1 MTNTLEPAENALAPS
16 RNVLLLLAV
25 TLGVMA
31 TQLIVPGSGG
41 RLALADLLA
50 GVSFLVLLVGL
61 RRSSAK
67 IALPAALPAVLV
79 VYALANVFA
88 QSSRPGVVEV
98 AQRVEFLFCGVLILT
113 VLLAERPQWA
123 RTAVAWALGVS
134 LLVALVQ
141 GMTHGFGSTIAPKD
155 VTELPLGF
163 GGGGFTGLF
172 RSRMALGLFIG
183 TAVAWLQPSLIARA
197 RSWKWWLGI
206 VAATALALGFIAHGQ
221 LLLLTAVVLVLFGF
235 LYSWQAG
242 LANVAALVLLA
253 LSLSVGGR
261 GAVLSESLSPLTAGT
276 STNAKAKLKPGHVE
290 LIAALRLA
298 NQHPVR
304 GIGAGDAYQLRIG
317 TTYGTDLPPKSLK
330 NDTETDSQSGYG
342 ILFATVGYPVG
353 LLLVATLLA
362 GAALGIRAF
371 LSPQGDPMALGSSAV
386 LVVVLG
392 AMCFT
397 DPFTKGNAWMV
408 SLALAGC
415 WGTGPV
421 LRLGFSR
428 VLAWCVGFAVLGG
441 LILAAGKAE
450 AGGNNAGQSAGN
462 GTTVKRQ
469 PADPWDSADFGSDQF
484 VLVVDASEATKIAK
498 PMVKIADSQAAK
510 QTILHIPDK
519 TTTPPTEEAVGMK
532 YGGATFEVEIPEDM
546 TVKIWVRVWWDGSC
560 GNTAYVR
567 MGEKGKLFCIG
578 NDGTYD
584 EWHWVSVPSEDLKLK
599 KGKNTLYLLNRE
611 DGVRFD
617 QLFITD
623 DMEYVPQY
631 IEENEDE

>member
-1 MTNTLEPAENALAPS
+1 MTNTLEPVENTPAPS

-50 GVSFLVLLVGL
+50 GVSFLVLLIGL
-61 RRSSAK
+61 RRNSAK
-67 IALPAALPAVLV
+67 IAIPAPLPAVLV

-113 VLLAERPQWA
+113 VLLAQRPQWA
-123 RTAVAWALGVS
+123 KTALAWALGAS

-141 GMTHGFGSTIAPKD
+141 GMSHGFGQTIPPKD
-155 VTELPLGF
+155 VTELRLGF

-183 TAVAWLQPSLIARA
+183 TAVAWLQPSLMARA
-197 RSWKWWLGI
+197 RTWKCWLG
-206 VAATALALGFIAHGQ
+206 VVVATALALGFIAHGQ

-298 NQHPVR
+298 NQHPFR
-304 GIGAGDAYQLRIG
+304 GIGAGDAYQLQIG
-317 TTYGTDLPPKSLK
+317 TTYGTDLPPKSLR

-353 LLLVATLLA
+353 VLLIATLLA

-371 LSPQGDPMALGSSAV
+371 LSTQGDPTALGSSAV

-408 SLALAGC
+408 ALALAGC
-415 WGTGPV
+415 WRSGPV

-428 VLAWCVGFAVLGG
+428 LLAWCVGFAVLGA
-441 LILAAGKAE
+441 LILAVGKAE
-450 AGGNNAGQSAGN
+450 GGGNDGQSG
-462 GTTVKRQ
+462 GKPPPTSGQ
-469 PADPWDSADFGSDQF
+469 PADVWDSTDFGSDQF
-484 VLVVDASEATKIAK
+484 VLVVDAGEATKITK

-532 YGGATFEVEIPEDM
+532 YGGATFDVEIPEDM
-546 TVKIWVRVWWDGSC
+546 TCKIWVRAWWDGAC
-560 GNTAYVR
+560 GNTAFVR
-567 MGEKGKLFCIG
+567 VGEKGKLFCIG
-578 NDGTYD
+578 NDGTYED
-584 EWHWVSVPSEDLKLK
+584 WHWVSVPTEELKLK
-599 KGKNTLYLLNRE
+599 KGKNTIYLLNRE

-617 QLFITD
+617 QLLITD

-631 IEENEDE
+631 IEENEDDQ